1 MKNQASSMITGIYS
15 TYIDDSHYHHM
26 HLLNDTENGVSFVI
40 SSFGGEGDLTEKF
53 NFALNQ
59 MVYNIN
65 HYSLYRINLK
75 MQA

>member
-1 MKNQASSMITGIYS
+1 MNAPHIYS

-26 HLLNDTENGVSFVI
+26 HLLNDTDNGISFVI

-59 MVYNIN
+59 MVYNIKPLLVK
-65 HYSLYRINLK
+65 HKTDFRTSVP
-75 MQA
+75 